1 MYAANQIEDEE
12 LKAKLPKPTG
22 YHVLIAVPE
31 MSTKTDGGVIMPD
44 ALVKQEETASIIG
57 YVLALGPEA
66 YADSDK
72 FLSGPYCGVG
82 DFIIFRSYSGT
93 RFKVMGKEF
102 RLINDDTVEAVVEDP
117 RGYSRA

>member
-44 ALVKQEETASIIG
+44 ALVKAGRNRVYCRVCTRA
-57 YVLALGPEA
+57 GP
-66 YADSDK
+66 
-72 FLSGPYCGVG
+72 
-82 DFIIFRSYSGT
+82 
-93 RFKVMGKEF
+93 
-102 RLINDDTVEAVVEDP
+102 
-117 RGYSRA
+117 

>member
-72 FLSGPYCGVG
+72 
-82 DFIIFRSYSGT
+82 IFKRTLLCSW
-93 RFKVMGKEF
+93 RFYYLPVVF
-102 RLINDDTVEAVVEDP
+102 RHTI
-117 RGYSRA
+117 